1 MKRKFAKVLAVA
13 CALSM
18 ALGASAFAAPSTSSD
33 TTDTTDAQ
41 KPAESY
47 SEGVT
52 VGKITV
58 NGQEVTPTVKPA
70 TNAQVAAAK
79 EEAKNLVAATATVL
93 KAFDIT
99 LPEGDYSAGV
109 KVTIGVP
116 EVKAGQKIAV
126 LHQKAD
132 GTWEKLAVNEVAN
145 GSVTA
150 TFYSFSPVAI
160 VLESPEPA
168 QAPDQTQTPAP
179 TPAGDTPKSP
189 KTGSDFPAALAVSV
203 LALAGAAICG
213 KKYVLQQ

>member
-18 ALGASAFAAPSTSSD
+18 MLGASAFAAPSTNSD
-33 TTDTTDAQ
+33 TADTTDAQ
-41 KPAESY
+41 KPAASY

-52 VGKITV
+52 VSKITV
-58 NGQEVTPTVKPA
+58 NGQEVTPTVTPA

-79 EEAKNLVAATATVL
+79 EEAKKLVAATATVL

-160 VLESPEPA
+160 VLESSEPA
-168 QAPDQTQTPAP
+168 QAPAQTPAQP
-179 TPAGDTPKSP
+179 QTAGDTTPKSP
-189 KTGSDFPAALAVSV
+189 KTGSTFPAALAISV

-213 KKYVLQQ
+213 KKYVLQ